1 MSPRCHLRCGRWR
14 NSAFRDIACP
24 APLGAKPFH
33 FRRFTVY
40 DFRQMKR
47 RSYYPHAQIVSTMT
61 VTSSTGAGLSR
72 PTTPLTPSG
81 ENPPLPDN
89 YEMKEKE
96 LSPQDEHD
104 ESYDANRSST
114 L

>member
-1 MSPRCHLRCGRWR
+1 MSPEMRQMEEQCVPRSSHARERQELTC
-14 NSAFRDIACP
+14 FF
-24 APLGAKPFH
+24 PFH
-33 FRRFTVY
+33 RFTIY

-47 RSYYPHAQIVSTMT
+47 RSYYPNTQIVSTMT

-89 YEMKEKE
+89 YEMKEKD
-96 LSPQDEHD
+96 LSPQDRQD
-104 ESYDANRSST
+104 EYYDARRDAS

>member
-1 MSPRCHLRCGRWR
+1 MRSVIIPRSG
-14 NSAFRDIACP
+14 S
-24 APLGAKPFH
+24 LGAHPFL

-40 DFRQMKR
+40 DFGQMKR

-81 ENPPLPDN
+81 ENPPLPNN
-89 YEMKEKE
+89 YEMREKE
-96 LSPQDEHD
+96 LSPQDRQD
-104 ESYDANRSST
+104 EGYDVRRNNA

>member
-1 MSPRCHLRCGRWR
+1 MRSVI
-14 NSAFRDIACP
+14 IACS
-24 APLGAKPFH
+24 ASLSAKLFC

-47 RSYYPHAQIVSTMT
+47 RSYYPHTQIMSTMT
-61 VTSSTGAGLSR
+61 VTSSTGAGISR

-89 YEMKEKE
+89 YEMREKE
-96 LSPQDEHD
+96 LSPQDEPD
-104 ESYDANRSST
+104 ESYDVNRGST
-114 L
+114 F